1 MMFRQSLICFLTRFS
16 DVFFMTMF
24 VRSRLDIFPSELF
37 PAVIS
42 LVEYLTEKVVFYYR
56 DQIYLFLK
64 NRLEIGVLWRE
75 SSVALDTEEAL
86 HVFVD

>member
-1 MMFRQSLICFLTRFS
+1 
-16 DVFFMTMF
+16 MF

>member
-1 MMFRQSLICFLTRFS
+1 
-16 DVFFMTMF
+16 MTMF